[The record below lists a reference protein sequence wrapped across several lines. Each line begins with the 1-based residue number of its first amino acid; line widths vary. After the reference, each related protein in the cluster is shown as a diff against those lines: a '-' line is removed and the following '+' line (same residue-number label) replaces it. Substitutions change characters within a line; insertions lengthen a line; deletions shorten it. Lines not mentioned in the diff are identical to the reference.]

1 MFRRYE
7 YIKPKLVPGYCAV
20 GLYVRKASSINRLTT
35 AFECVPFLAR
45 VPISLP
51 IMPCSVAHLPPKGAY
66 SMPNCSRCLSRR
78 YSVKVRTFQSSM
90 SRACQSVAG
99 GSFLII
105 RYRLHNN
112 RDIPRLLF
120 AVTSYPLFL
129 HVIAQSPQAISE
141 YLAERKR

>member
-1 MFRRYE
+1 M
-7 YIKPKLVPGYCAV
+7 KPKLVPGYFAL
-20 GLYVRKASSINRLTT
+20 GLYDANVSSIKRLTST
-35 AFECVPFLAR
+35 LLAVR
-45 VPISLP
+45 GFGFVRDCVPISRP